1 MKKFLSLFMVFV
13 LAFALVACGDKPD
26 DKKPDDGKDEYKLPA
41 YDVEKHD
48 EISAQVYEAALGEF
62 TKAYNKAKEA
72 KTVSERYALMAIAEA
87 KLYESGVFLP
97 TFSNGGNY
105 AITRVAP
112 KSVST
117 CLWGNDEYRLH
128 SIIAVTGDKFITAA
142 ERAELKALWAAE
154 SAKTDGDYSA
164 AAEAYLTGKGYTLA
178 TEYKATYTS
187 DPETWDVLASS
198 KQIDSEPL
206 VNCYDGLLEYNNL
219 NNQVGALATGY
230 TVSEDGKTYTF
241 TIRDGAVWVD
251 KDGNKVADV
260 KADDWVAGL
269 QHMTDANAGLDWL
282 ISGVVKGY
290 AAYVD
295 GTDTDFSHVG
305 IKATDDKTLVIELE
319 APTSYFVTMLGYSCF
334 APLSRNYYESKGG
347 KFGAEF
353 DSSAESYLYGTSFE
367 NIAYCGPFRITGFT
381 SKNTLVFEKNASY
394 WNADAVKINKITWY
408 YNDGTDVLKAYNDAV
423 AGTVA
428 GAGLNASALVKAKEA
443 NLQDYIYTTDT
454 DATAFCGFWNINRA
468 GFANFN
474 DATVAVSSKTD
485 EQKRDTKI
493 ALSNA
498 NFRLAL
504 SFAFNRSAWN
514 ALSVGED
521 LKDVSLTN
529 GYTPGNFVK
538 LDEAVEVTIGGEK
551 KTFPANTFY
560 GEIVQAQL
568 NADKCPIK
576 YWDAEN
582 QVSSGFD
589 GWYNVENAK
598 AYLAKAIEELKD
610 QVTISAAN
618 PIIIDYPYRAY
629 SEVGK
634 NMDNSFKQSIEA
646 AFDGLVKV
654 NFLTCNSSVEYRN
667 TGYSTKYGYQ
677 ANYDLYTG
685 SGWGP
690 DFGDPC
696 SYLDTMLPNYEGYM
710 TKTLGIY

>member
-1 MKKFLSLFMVFV
+1 MKKFFSLFMVLV
-13 LAFALVACGDKPD
+13 LALALVACGKEPVKPA
-26 DKKPDDGKDEYKLPA
+26 DEYKLPA

-48 EISAQVYEAALGEF
+48 EISAQVYADVLGEF
-62 TKAYNKAKEA
+62 TEYYNKAKA
-72 KTVSERYALMAIAEA
+72 ATSVSERYALMAVAEA
-87 KLYESGVFLP
+87 KLYESGAFLP
-97 TFSNGGNY
+97 TTSRGGNY
-105 AITRVAP
+105 AITRIAP
-112 KSVST
+112 KSTTT

-128 SIIAVTGDKFITAA
+128 SIIAVTGEKFITAA
-142 ERAELKALWAAE
+142 ERAELKALWAVEA
-154 SAKTDGDYSA
+154 AKPNGDYSA
-164 AAEAYLTGKGYTLA
+164 AAEAYLKAKGYTIA
-178 TEYKATYTS
+178 TEHKAYYTS
-187 DPETWDVLASS
+187 DPETWDVLSSS

-206 VNCYDGLLEYNNL
+206 VNTYDGLLEYNNL

-241 TIRDGAVWVD
+241 TIRDGAIWVD

-269 QHMTDANAGLDWL
+269 QHMTDAQAGLDWL
-282 ISGVVKGY
+282 ITGIVKGY
-290 AAYVD
+290 AEYVE

-319 APTSYFVTMLGYSCF
+319 APCSYFVTMLGYSCF
-334 APLSRNYYESKGG
+334 APLSRSYYESQGG

-353 DSSAESYLYGTSFE
+353 DSAAESYKYGKSFE
-367 NIAYCGPFRITGFT
+367 NIAYCGPYIITGFT
-381 SKNTLVFEKNASY
+381 SQNTLVFEKNASY
-394 WNADAVKINKITWY
+394 WNADAVKVTKITWY
-408 YNDGTDVLKAYNDAV
+408 YNDGTDVLKAYNGAV
-423 AGTVA
+423 AGDVA
-428 GAGLNASALVKAKEA
+428 GAGLNASALEKAKEA
-443 NLQDYIYTTDT
+443 KLDAYIYTTDT
-454 DATAFCGFWNINRA
+454 NATAFCGFWNVNRA
-468 GFANFN
+468 AYANSS
-474 DATVAVSSKTD
+474 DATVAVSEKTD
-485 EQKRDTKI
+485 EQKRDAKI

-538 LDEAVEVTIGGEK
+538 LEEAVTLKIGGK
-551 KTFPANTFY
+551 DVTFPANTFY

-568 NADKCPIK
+568 DADKCPIK
-576 YWDAEN
+576 YWDDVN
-582 QVSSGFD
+582 KVSSGFD

-598 AYLAKAIEELKD
+598 AYLAKAVEELKD
-610 QVTISAAN
+610 KVTISAEN
-618 PIIIDYPYRAY
+618 PIYIDYPSQEF

-634 NMDNSFKQSIEA
+634 NQANSFKQSIEA

-654 NFLTCNSSVEYRN
+654 NLVKCESSVIYRGV
-667 TGYSTKYGYQ
+667 GYSTKYGYE

-690 DFGDPC
+690 DYGDPS